1 MSAAGNTKYY
11 IITSTWFHNDIMIP
25 ESTRPKKDLAFTTLC
40 AEIRKITNW
49 IKIVLKL
56 LNIFK
61 CQKINDFLTIVK
73 KICHVSLNFHFLKIF
88 VHCEEF
94 GKATTFFP
102 QNSHVVPEVS
112 KTITDKM
119 YQQA

>member
-1 MSAAGNTKYY
+1 MVSQWHYDSRKYKA
-11 IITSTWFHNDIMIP
+11 
-25 ESTRPKKDLAFTTLC
+25 KKDLAFTTLC

-73 KICHVSLNFHFLKIF
+73 KICHVSLNFHFF
-88 VHCEEF
+88 
-94 GKATTFFP
+94 
-102 QNSHVVPEVS
+102 
-112 KTITDKM
+112 
-119 YQQA
+119 